1 MDDFGVK
8 YFSKDD
14 VDHLLESLK
23 NHCEISTYWE
33 GHNYLVLTIDWN
45 NKEGYVDILMP
56 DYVEKYLGQL
66 HHPKPKRP

>member
-23 NHCEISTYWE
+23 NHCEISTDWE